1 MTTPAIETSGL
12 TKSFGDHVV
21 LTTSSLGPRQGRI
34 VITILPALAD
44 DWTNRL
50 NS

>member
-12 TKSFGDHVV
+12 RKSFGDQVAGV
-21 LTTSSLGPRQGRI
+21 DLKGRI
-34 VITILPALAD
+34 VITTLGLPAPAD